1 MASRSVLRIA
11 GALALALLL
20 VLPAAAADPGRIAF
34 VSNRDGNS
42 EIYVMDADGS
52 DPVRLTND
60 GAADI
65 YPAWSPDGSRIAF
78 VSSGDGSSLHIF
90 TMRPDGTDVARLNE
104 SLWFESDPA
113 WSPDG
118 TRIAFR
124 GDSSDIWVVNA
135 DGSDPVR
142 LTTDSD
148 AYGPAWS
155 PDGARIAYANC
166 TWDLPEPSTTIW
178 TVHTDGTG
186 RSPLGA
192 AMTLSGRDGLSWS
205 PDGTRIVYARQGLGI
220 HVMNADGS
228 GDAAIPGGD
237 PGDLFPSW
245 SPDGTRIAFSS
256 DGLILAMDPD
266 GSNRTTLDAGAGN
279 NYDPAW
285 GITYPPAPSLVPVPP
300 SILPPTD
307 TDGDGLCEDVNGNGR
322 TDFADVVLCFDN
334 LEWIAA
340 NEPLAAFDYTRNGRI
355 DFADVVRLFNR
366 L

>member
-1 MASRSVLRIA
+1 MDPRHLLAA

-20 VLPAAAADPGRIAF
+20 ALPAAAADPGRIAF

-52 DPVRLTND
+52 NVTRLTND

-78 VSSGDGSSLHIF
+78 VSSRPKNASLHIF

-124 GDSSDIWVVNA
+124 GDSNGIWVVNA
-135 DGSDPVR
+135 DGSNPVR
-142 LTTDSD
+142 LTPTSGDP
-148 AYGPAWS
+148 YVPAWS
-155 PDGARIAYANC
+155 PDGARIAYANI
-166 TWDLPEPSTTIW
+166 TWGPVISTTIW
-178 TVHTDGTG
+178 TIHADGTAP
-186 RSPLGA
+186 SPLGTV
-192 AMTLSGRDGLSWS
+192 MPDSGRDGLSWS
-205 PDGTRIVYARQGLGI
+205 PDGTRIVYTRLGVGLR
-220 HVMNADGS
+220 VMNADGS
-228 GDAAIPGGD
+228 GDAAIPSGN
-237 PGDLFPSW
+237 PGDTFPSW
-245 SPDGTRIAFSS
+245 SPDGTRIVFSS

-266 GSNRTTLDAGAGN
+266 GSNRTALDAGAGN

-285 GITYPPAPSLVPVPP
+285 GTTYPPAPSLVPVPP
-300 SILPPTD
+300 STLPPTD
-307 TDGDGLCEDVNGNGR
+307 TDGDGVYDDVNGNGR
-322 TDFADVVLCFDN
+322 ADFADVVLYFDA
-334 LEWIAA
+334 LDWIADS
-340 NEPLAAFDYTRNGRI
+340 EPIGAFDCNGNDRI
-355 DFADVVRLFNR
+355 DFADVTWLFNN